1 MSYSICY
8 ARLHTEHPKYI
19 VLDLMDRSESQNPR
33 RRAEGIPPT
42 RRQPVAWAN
51 GQPFRI
57 LSLDGG
63 GIKGI
68 FSAAVLAH
76 LEQEYLEGRSVGDY
90 FDLIAGTSTG
100 GILALGLG
108 AAMTA
113 GEILRMYMEEGHRV
127 FPSKERGF
135 AGRARRLVSAQY
147 NRGPLDELLKL
158 QLGNKTLRES
168 RHRLLI
174 PSTEGR
180 NGEVWVFKTPH
191 HTDYRLDGDARM
203 SSVAAATSAAPTY
216 FTPFEQGGYTY
227 LDGGIWANNPTM
239 AALVEALSCFTIRRE
254 DVRILSIGC
263 GENPFQVTERQA
275 RKSGMVHWRGIISV
289 AMHLQSV
296 TAVNQAGLLIGRDR
310 VTRLDRPDGRE
321 PIDLDDWTKAKEI
334 LPSEA
339 GEVVSNNASLM
350 ADTFLTEPAA
360 PFTPLA

>member
-1 MSYSICY
+1 MGRIESNEL
-8 ARLHTEHPKYI
+8 RR
-19 VLDLMDRSESQNPR
+19 RSE
-33 RRAEGIPPT
+33 GILPT
-42 RRQPVAWAN
+42 RRQPVPWEN
-51 GQPFRI
+51 DQPFRI

-68 FSAAVLAH
+68 FPAAVLAS
-76 LEQEYLEGRSVGDY
+76 LEKGYLEGKSVGDY

-108 AAMTA
+108 AGLTA
-113 GEILRMYMEEGHRV
+113 GEILRMYLEEGHRI
-127 FPSKERGF
+127 FPAKERGL

-147 NRGPLDELLKL
+147 DRGPLDELLN
-158 QLGNKTLRES
+158 QRLGEKTLRES
-168 RHRLLI
+168 KYRLLI

-191 HTDYRLDGDARM
+191 HPDYKLDGDERM

-239 AALVEALSCFTIRRE
+239 AALVEALSCFTTRRKGI
-254 DVRILSIGC
+254 RILSIGC
-263 GENPFQVTERQA
+263 GENPFQITEGQA
-275 RKSGMVHWRGIISV
+275 KKSGMVYWRGVIEV

-310 VTRLDRPDGRE
+310 VTRLDRPDE
-321 PIDLDDWTKAKEI
+321 CELIALDDWTKAKDL
-334 LPSEA
+334 LPGEA
-339 GEVVSNNASLM
+339 REVVRENARPLVE
-350 ADTFLTEPAA
+350 TFLTRPA
-360 PFTPLA
+360 PPSVPLA